1 MRRQRVARYAPT
13 VHCRHESVIGP
24 SWAPA
29 RVDQLT
35 LSVRDGA
42 ILLNR
47 LHRNAT
53 TLHESRLQRCVR
65 CSYSAH
71 RPRRKAGGLREWLPT
86 AISAALKL
94 RGTASHCSVAIFG
107 GFHISI
113 HDRVRRAYRR
123 FAHRRDR
130 WRHGPGCAWG
140 GSATLWESPGAA
152 PPVSLPLVRR
162 WAEGSSRV
170 VNTTCSNAHTPPP
183 PA

>member
-71 RPRRKAGGLREWLPT
+71 RPRRKAGGLREWLPPLLSGAEASRDGLSTVASRFSAVFTSAFMTGYDGRIGALHTVEIGGDT
-86 AISAALKL
+86 A
-94 RGTASHCSVAIFG
+94 
-107 GFHISI
+107 
-113 HDRVRRAYRR
+113 
-123 FAHRRDR
+123 
-130 WRHGPGCAWG
+130 PGV
-140 GSATLWESPGAA
+140 LGAGLQHSG
-152 PPVSLPLVRR
+152 SLPVL
-162 WAEGSSRV
+162 
-170 VNTTCSNAHTPPP
+170 PPQSVCR
-183 PA
+183 